1 MNNID
6 LLFEQL
12 YRPLCLY
19 ALHYLRDIDAAED
32 VVQECFVQAWEMVN
46 AEGGTRRA
54 EGGMRNAEMGS
65 AKAWLYRTVRNRCI
79 DELRRKHPTLLP
91 VARADYDTISITA
104 DGRWI
109 ADDGREL
116 ADEEAADITLHEAE
130 LWTAIDTLPE
140 RQREVL
146 LMSKR
151 DGKTYR
157 EIAMELGI
165 SQKTVEHEMSRALKR
180 LRGKKDQYYYVLL
193 YL

>member
-1 MNNID
+1 MENID
-6 LLFEQL
+6 LLYRQL

-19 ALHYLRDIDAAED
+19 ALHYLRDLDVAED
-32 VVQECFVQAWEMVN
+32 VVQECFVHVWETWT
-46 AEGGTRRA
+46 AERGTRT
-54 EGGMRNAEMGS
+54 
-65 AKAWLYRTVRNRCI
+65 AKDGDWKALMYRSVRNRCI

-109 ADDGREL
+109 DNSGREL

-130 LWTAIDTLPE
+130 LWTAIDMLPE

-146 LMSKR
+146 LMSKH

-157 EIAMELGI
+157 EIAAALGI
-165 SQKTVEHEMSRALKR
+165 SPKTVEHEMSRALKR
-180 LRGKKDQYYYVLL
+180 LRGKREEYFYLL
-193 YL
+193 CFV